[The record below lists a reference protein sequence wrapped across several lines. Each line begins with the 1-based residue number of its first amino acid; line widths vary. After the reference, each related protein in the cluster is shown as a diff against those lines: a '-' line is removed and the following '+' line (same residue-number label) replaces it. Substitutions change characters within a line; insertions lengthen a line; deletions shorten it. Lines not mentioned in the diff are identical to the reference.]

1 MRTNELPLSTMNR
14 LTAST
19 GRRWASLLLLTVL
32 VLIPALHGQQE
43 GASTATPA
51 TKAVASTHKS
61 AAHKKAA
68 GKKAKAAAKS
78 AEPAPETIKPA
89 VPVEAPKPD
98 WPANDP
104 PKTATVSWNASGLRI
119 EAQNASLKQIL
130 NDVETATGTSIDGLG
145 KDERVFG
152 TFGPGPA
159 RDVLTHL
166 LEGTGYNIVMVGDQ
180 GGGNP
185 RQIELTLHN
194 AKDGGAANAGG
205 ANNSH
210 SEDDDA
216 DVEPEEPQQ
225 PPAGH
230 NGANGGPNG
239 AQGNGPG
246 NGRPPMQG
254 QTPPPGQNSP
264 Q

>member
-14 LTAST
+14 LTTST

-32 VLIPALHGQQE
+32 VLIPVAVLHGQQE

-51 TKAVASTHKS
+51 AKAATPAHKS
-61 AAHKKAA
+61 AAHKKTV
-68 GKKAKAAAKS
+68 GKKAKAATKA
-78 AEPAPETIKPA
+78 AEPAPEVVKPV

-98 WPANDP
+98 WPVNDP
-104 PKTATVSWNASGLRI
+104 AKAATVSWNASGLRI
-119 EAQNASLKQIL
+119 EAQNSSLKQIL
-130 NDVETATGTSIDGLG
+130 EDVETATGTSIDGLG
-145 KDERVFG
+145 RDERVFG

-194 AKDGGAANAGG
+194 GKDGGSANAGG
-205 ANNSH
+205 AKNGQ

-225 PPAGH
+225 PAVR
-230 NGANGGPNG
+230 NGVNGGPNG
-239 AQGNGPG
+239 GQGNGRTPMPG
-246 NGRPPMQG
+246 QM
-254 QTPPPGQNSP
+254 PPPGQNPP
-264 Q
+264 QQDQ